1 MKIKNTFAIGC
12 LVQWYEIEQ
21 IGEYIESVKQ
31 SLNQLENPNFIINFA
46 TFIAFLIIVMVVI
59 NIYDYIKLMLPFWRI
74 ERRYKKELESL
85 RKK

>member
-1 MKIKNTFAIGC
+1 M
-12 LVQWYEIEQ
+12 
-21 IGEYIESVKQ
+21 EYI
-31 SLNQLENPNFIINFA
+31 LNQLENPNFILNFA
-46 TFIAFLIIVMVVI
+46 TFIAFLIILMVII

>member
-1 MKIKNTFAIGC
+1 MEFI
-12 LVQWYEIEQ
+12 
-21 IGEYIESVKQ
+21 
-31 SLNQLENPNFIINFA
+31 LNQLENPNFIINFA

>member
-1 MKIKNTFAIGC
+1 MEFI
-12 LVQWYEIEQ
+12 LR
-21 IGEYIESVKQ
+21 
-31 SLNQLENPNFIINFA
+31 QLENPNFIINFA

>member
-1 MKIKNTFAIGC
+1 MEFILK
-12 LVQWYEIEQ
+12 
-21 IGEYIESVKQ
+21 
-31 SLNQLENPNFIINFA
+31 QLENPNFIINFA

>member
-1 MKIKNTFAIGC
+1 MEFI
-12 LVQWYEIEQ
+12 
-21 IGEYIESVKQ
+21 
-31 SLNQLENPNFIINFA
+31 LNQLENPNFIINFA
-46 TFIAFLIIVMVVI
+46 TFIAFLIIVMIVI

>member
-1 MKIKNTFAIGC
+1 M
-12 LVQWYEIEQ
+12 LEI
-21 IGEYIESVKQ
+21 
-31 SLNQLENPNFIINFA
+31 LNQLENPNFILNFA

>member
-1 MKIKNTFAIGC
+1 MEFI
-12 LVQWYEIEQ
+12 
-21 IGEYIESVKQ
+21 
-31 SLNQLENPNFIINFA
+31 LNQLENPNFILNFA

-74 ERRYKKELESL
+74 EKRYKKELESL